1 MVDHETRGGGG
12 GGSRGGYNQRKRRY
26 RDDDDYD
33 RRQQRRRYEEP
44 LAVTVRKQLATIAES
59 AVRRVEDD
67 VVQIAKTVS
76 EHYEDEDE
84 EVKNTFVSLV
94 LQLVGEQPLKIPFV
108 AATVLTVN
116 TMKPELAAEVLKKA
130 GEIAQSH
137 IEAGNW
143 RDVKLVLRFL
153 ACLQGL
159 FEGEGMFPLLEELF
173 SRAVD
178 LQTASSEDS
187 LGLELV
193 KIILFTIPYIMSSS
207 ASGFEAQ
214 ASALLEKTDIIASTP
229 HTLEALVDPFPSDEV
244 KEDRM
249 SAIDLLQKQLQDEAR
264 QGWELSCI
272 PRPWTGLIPTTKPVA
287 GEGEEEKEDEA
298 KEEKEEKETKENE
311 DPFKIAT
318 KHAFPTIAVPN
329 PVPNGPKAIFPDVYF
344 SVYFDQELETVPP
357 TTDVAASLLRDALAD
372 TIDMLD
378 FNRIATAKFLIDVD
392 CYFAPNTFIKRA
404 TPFDKI
410 RDTVEAGAGDRST
423 WKPEDVAVDAVFSLL
438 FQLPTSEHKLVY
450 YHSVLT
456 EACKIAPAAIAPSLG
471 RAIRFLYKNVERMD
485 LALSYRFLDWFAHH
499 LSNFGFTWKWTE
511 WVDDVELPAIHPK
524 KAFICGA
531 LDKEIRLS
539 FAQRI
544 KGTLPEPYQAL
555 ISEGK
560 EKDTP
565 DFKYAL
571 ETTPYATEAQEIM
584 HLIRKK
590 APDAEIQPH
599 ILAIQQAAASQP
611 DTTDPLIPSTDAFV
625 TSICYVG
632 SKSLSHVLSCIER
645 SKERLLSIGPQSPA
659 ARRQIITSV
668 LAYWADQPGIGV
680 NIIDKLLNYTI
691 LTPLSVIEWALVD
704 HIDGG
709 AALAKAHVYE
719 MVAATMGKVTNRIR
733 QIVAARAQGGIV
745 EPQLSVID
753 ETLRRERGD
762 VQVMFEVIE
771 GALEGVIN
779 ESNGNESGMEDVGE
793 GVGWEEEKGIIREW
807 GRRWLRVFKRLRAV
821 EEAFVTEAM
830 ARAVPIGTMPPVQ
843 QQQQVEA
850 GAEPVAEGAAD
861 NVDMA
866 DI

>member
-1 MVDHETRGGGG
+1 MGRIL
-12 GGSRGGYNQRKRRY
+12 Q
-26 RDDDDYD
+26 
-33 RRQQRRRYEEP
+33 
-44 LAVTVRKQLATIAES
+44 AVRK
-59 AVRRVEDD
+59 VEDD
-67 VVQIAKTVS
+67 VVRIAKTVS
-76 EHYEDEDE
+76 EHYADEDG
-84 EVKNTFVSLV
+84 EVKNTFVNLA
-94 LQLVGEQPLKIPFV
+94 LQLVAEQPLKIPFV
-108 AATVLTVN
+108 AATVLTAN

-130 GEIAQSH
+130 GQIAQSH
-137 IEAGNW
+137 IEAGDW
-143 RDVKLVLRFL
+143 RNVKLVLRFL

-159 FEGEGMFPLLEELF
+159 FEGEGIFPLLEELF

-178 LQTASSEDS
+178 LQTGSSEDS

-207 ASGFEAQ
+207 ASGFEAH

-244 KEDRM
+244 KEENRM
-249 SAIDLLQKQLQDEAR
+249 SVIGLLQKQLQEEAKR
-264 QGWELSCI
+264 GWELSCI
-272 PRPWTGLIPTTKPVA
+272 PRPWTGLIPTTKPA
-287 GEGEEEKEDEA
+287 AAREGEEKNGDETI
-298 KEEKEEKETKENE
+298 EEKPEAETKQEAE

-318 KHAFPTIAVPN
+318 RHGFPLIAVPN
-329 PVPNGPKAIFPDVYF
+329 PVPNGPKSIFPDVYF
-344 SVYFDQELETVPP
+344 SVYINQELETVPP
-357 TTDVAASLLRDALAD
+357 TTDIAASLLRDNLTD
-372 TIDMLD
+372 TIDILD

-410 RDTVEAGAGDRST
+410 RDAVAAGAGDRST

-438 FQLPTSEHKLVY
+438 LQLPTPEHKLVY

-471 RAIRFLYKNVERMD
+471 RSIRFLYKNMERMD
-485 LALSYRFLDWFAHH
+485 LALSYRFLDW
-499 LSNFGFTWKWTE
+499 
-511 WVDDVELPAIHPK
+511 VDDVELPAVHPK
-524 KAFICGA
+524 KAFICAA

-555 ISEGK
+555 ISEAK

-571 ETTPYATEAQEIM
+571 ESTPYAAEAQEIM
-584 HLIRKK
+584 QLIRKK
-590 APDAEIQPH
+590 APDAEIEPH
-599 ILAIQQAAASQP
+599 ILAIQNAAANQT

-668 LAYWADQPGIGV
+668 LSYWADQPGIGV

-704 HIDGG
+704 HIEGG

-733 QIVAARAQGGIV
+733 QIVVARVQRGIV

-753 ETLRRERGD
+753 ETLRRERGE

-771 GALEGVIN
+771 GALEGVI
-779 ESNGNESGMEDVGE
+779 SGSGMEDVGGVLVGE
-793 GVGWEEEKGIIREW
+793 GEKVIIREW
-807 GRRWLRVFKRLRAV
+807 AQRWLRVFKRLRAV
-821 EEAFVTEAM
+821 EEMFVSEAM
-830 ARAVPIGTMPPVQ
+830 ARTVPVGTMPLVPQ
-843 QQQQVEA
+843 HAQVEV
-850 GAEPVAEGAAD
+850 GAEPAAEVAMD
-861 NVDMA
+861 NVDMI